1 MGAMVAV
8 FLALFGLVEAMGVDF
23 LQDPSDWMQS
33 RGKAAAAAAGVG
45 LLIAD
50 VFIPVPA
57 SIVMLAHGK
66 LFGIAMGSALSLLGS
81 VGAAALGFALGR
93 RGGPLLARLVTPAEK
108 ARADDMLREYGA
120 LAVLVSR
127 PVPLL
132 AETLSILAG
141 ASPMGWGRMLVATVA
156 GNLPACLLYALA
168 GATARDFVSGSLMM
182 GLVLALA
189 GLFWWAGRT
198 GGRNRRGDRSGRP
211 GDRNRRPGDRSRVS
225 GDRSGGN

>member
-23 LQDPSDWMQS
+23 LQDPSDWMHS
-33 RGKAAAAAAGVG
+33 RGLAAAAAAGVG
-45 LLIAD
+45 LLVAD

-66 LFGIAMGSALSLLGS
+66 LFGVAAGSALSLLGS
-81 VGAAALGFALGR
+81 LGATVLGFALGR

-108 ARADDMLREYGA
+108 ARADAMLREYGA

-132 AETLSILAG
+132 AETVSILAG
-141 ASPMGWGRMLVATVA
+141 ASPMGWGRLLAAAVA

-168 GATARDFVSGSLMM
+168 GATARDLASGSLMM

-189 GLFWWAGRT
+189 GLFWWAGRA
-198 GGRNRRGDRSGRP
+198 GGRTRKA
-211 GDRNRRPGDRSRVS
+211 
-225 GDRSGGN
+225 

>member
-1 MGAMVAV
+1 MLMGAMVAV

-23 LQDPSDWMQS
+23 LRDPSDWMHS

-45 LLIAD
+45 LLLAD

-66 LFGIAMGSALSLLGS
+66 LFGIAAGSALSLLGS
-81 VGAAALGFALGR
+81 VGATVLGFALGR

-108 ARADDMLREYGA
+108 ARADAMLRAYGA

-141 ASPMGWGRMLVATVA
+141 ASPMGWGRLLAAAVA

-168 GATARDFVSGSLMM
+168 GATARDFASGSLMM

-189 GLFWWAGRT
+189 GLFWWAGRRG
-198 GGRNRRGDRSGRP
+198 GGRRREA
-211 GDRNRRPGDRSRVS
+211 
-225 GDRSGGN
+225 